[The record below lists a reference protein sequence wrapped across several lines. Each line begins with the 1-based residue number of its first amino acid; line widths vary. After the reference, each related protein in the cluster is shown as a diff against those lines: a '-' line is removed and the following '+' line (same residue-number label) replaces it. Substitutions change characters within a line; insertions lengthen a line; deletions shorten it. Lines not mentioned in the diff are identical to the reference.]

1 MRSVTR
7 NVTAAHGPVRD
18 RLPQP
23 RDCLHGA
30 ETIDLATPEL
40 VMRDPYMLPFLGLA
54 DTYSESDL
62 EAAILR
68 EIERFPLELAWAS
81 LSSSAR
87 SA

>member
-1 MRSVTR
+1 
-7 NVTAAHGPVRD
+7 
-18 RLPQP
+18 
-23 RDCLHGA
+23 
-30 ETIDLATPEL
+30 
-40 VMRDPYMLPFLGLA
+40 MLPFLGLA

-68 EIERFPLELAWAS
+68 EENASSWSWAWAS

>member
-1 MRSVTR
+1 
-7 NVTAAHGPVRD
+7 
-18 RLPQP
+18 
-23 RDCLHGA
+23 
-30 ETIDLATPEL
+30 
-40 VMRDPYMLPFLGLA
+40 MRDPYMLPFLGLA